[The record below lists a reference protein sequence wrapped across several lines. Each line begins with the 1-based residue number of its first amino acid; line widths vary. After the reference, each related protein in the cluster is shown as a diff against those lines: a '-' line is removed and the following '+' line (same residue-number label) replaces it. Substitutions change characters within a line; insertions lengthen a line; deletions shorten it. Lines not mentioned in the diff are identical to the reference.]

1 MRKQKLLSFNIIIK
15 YGGIKMGLTKDLDV
29 LQAFCEDEYKAKGI
43 SFKDYQSVKKS
54 VANIKN
60 TLNIFGK

>member
-1 MRKQKLLSFNIIIK
+1 
-15 YGGIKMGLTKDLDV
+15 MGLTKDLDV
-29 LQAFCEDEYKAKGI
+29 FQAFCEEEYKAKEI
-43 SFKDYQSVKKS
+43 TFKDYQSVKKS